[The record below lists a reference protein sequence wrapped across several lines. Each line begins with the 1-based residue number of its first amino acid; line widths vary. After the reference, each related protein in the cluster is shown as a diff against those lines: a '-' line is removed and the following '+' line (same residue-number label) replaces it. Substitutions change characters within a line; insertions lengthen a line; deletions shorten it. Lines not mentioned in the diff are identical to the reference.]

1 RQPRHLPARRG
12 ATHPPS
18 RAADPRPLRRRAGG
32 AGAAHPGGARM
43 SGRLGQA
50 VSNVL
55 AVAYRQ
61 ALVLRHD
68 MGFIL
73 SVMFQPIVLLLL
85 YGLGISFKPANVPWA
100 VLDRTQTTASRRLI
114 EDIQTTGYF
123 RQPKRL
129 VSYAE
134 ARTTLRRGRTVAVLV
149 VPHDFAR
156 DLERGRPPAQLLLD
170 GTDPHTAPRA
180 RALPSQL
187 AASFTA

>member
-1 RQPRHLPARRG
+1 DALHPRQPRHLPARRG
-12 ATHPPS
+12 AAPACS
-18 RAADPRPLRRRAGG
+18 RAPGPRSLRRRAGG

-85 YGLGISFKPANVPWA
+85 YGLGISFKPANVSWA
-100 VLDRTQTTASRRLI
+100 VLDRTESATSRRLV
-114 EDIQTTGYF
+114 EDVQSTGYF
-123 RQPKRL
+123 RQPQRL
-129 VSYAE
+129 LSYDE
-134 ARTTLRRGRTVAVLV
+134 ARAALRRGA
-149 VPHDFAR
+149 AAAG
-156 DLERGRPPAQLLLD
+156 RGLPPAL
-170 GTDPHTAPRA
+170 
-180 RALPSQL
+180 
-187 AASFTA
+187 